1 LVSVSDIFGPINIY
15 YFVRKLKDHN
25 FYGQQNMNSE
35 KISIQM
41 FGIKTPIIREGD
53 DIVQIL
59 ETSLEDVGVVP
70 TDGDILVLAESAVG
84 TAEKRVIELASILP
98 GERALFLGEKY
109 GIDPREMELVLQEC
123 DEIFGGVPGAALT
136 ITKGVLAPNAG
147 IDASNAPEGRVVLL
161 PKDPRISSENI
172 RTRLE
177 QSYSCRLGVIIGDSR
192 TQPLRL
198 GCTGIALGVSGF
210 IPVEDARG
218 TCDIYG
224 KPLRITYKAVADNLV
239 SAAELLMGEAG
250 ERIPCV
256 LIRGAPVNMVN
267 ESPDMPTI
275 SMEGCMY
282 FGNIIKGRTECAGIE
297 SQKNG

>member
-1 LVSVSDIFGPINIY
+1 MEKTLRFLKVSAIKKGNTGPITNY
-15 YFVRKLKDHN
+15 R
-25 FYGQQNMNSE
+25 QQNMNSE
-35 KISIQM
+35 KTSIQM

-53 DIVQIL
+53 DVVRIL
-59 ETSLEDVGVVP
+59 EDSLENAGIVP
-70 TDGDILVLAESAVG
+70 IDGDILVMAESAIG
-84 TAEKRVIELASILP
+84 TAERRVIELSSIIP
-98 GERALFLGEKY
+98 GEKALSLGEQY

-136 ITKGVLAPNAG
+136 VTKGVLAPNAG
-147 IDASNAPEGRVVLL
+147 IDASNAPEGRVILL
-161 PKDPRISSENI
+161 PKDPKKSSENI

-177 QSYSCRLGVIIGDSR
+177 QRYSCRLGVIIGDSR

-210 IPVEDARG
+210 VPVEDARG

-239 SAAELLMGEAG
+239 SAAELLMGEAN

-256 LIRGAPVNMVN
+256 LVRGAPVNMIN

-282 FGNIIKGRTECAGIE
+282 FGNVIKGKTECSMIE
-297 SQKNG
+297 SRKNE

>member
-1 LVSVSDIFGPINIY
+1 
-15 YFVRKLKDHN
+15 
-25 FYGQQNMNSE
+25 MNSE
-35 KISIQM
+35 KNSIKM

-59 ETSLEDVGVVP
+59 ETSLEEAGVVP
-70 TDGDILVLAESAVG
+70 VEGDIFVLAESAVG
-84 TAEKRVIELASILP
+84 TAEKRVVELASITP
-98 GERALFLGEKY
+98 GEKAHLLGEKY
-109 GIDPREMELVLQEC
+109 EIDPREMELVLQEC

-147 IDASNAPEGRVVLL
+147 IDASNAPEGHVVLL
-161 PKDPRISSENI
+161 PEDPRKSSEYI
-172 RTRLE
+172 RKRLE
-177 QSYSCRLGVIIGDSR
+177 QRYSCRLGVIIGDSR

-267 ESPDMPTI
+267 ESPCMPTI

-282 FGNIIKGRTECAGIE
+282 FGNVIKGRTEGKDI
-297 SQKNG
+297 

>member
-1 LVSVSDIFGPINIY
+1 
-15 YFVRKLKDHN
+15 
-25 FYGQQNMNSE
+25 
-35 KISIQM
+35 M
-41 FGIKTPIIREGD
+41 FGIKTSIIREGD

-59 ETSLEDVGVVP
+59 EAAMEEAGIVP
-70 TDGDILVLAESAVG
+70 VDGDIFVLAESVVG
-84 TAEKRVIELASILP
+84 TVEKRVVELASITP
-98 GERALFLGEKY
+98 GERAQILGERY

-147 IDASNAPEGRVVLL
+147 IDASNAPEGYVTLL
-161 PKDPRISSENI
+161 PKDPRKSSENI
-172 RTRLE
+172 RSRLE
-177 QSYSCRLGVIIGDSR
+177 QHYSCRLGVIIGDSR

-198 GCTGIALGVSGF
+198 GCSGIALGVSGF
-210 IPVEDARG
+210 VPVEDARG
-218 TCDIYG
+218 TFDIYG

-250 ERIPCV
+250 ERVPCV
-256 LIRGAPVNMVN
+256 LIRGAPVSMVN

-282 FGNIIKGRTECAGIE
+282 FGNIIRGRTED
-297 SQKNG
+297 

>member
-1 LVSVSDIFGPINIY
+1 MI
-15 YFVRKLKDHN
+15 
-25 FYGQQNMNSE
+25 SE
-35 KISIQM
+35 KTSIQM
-41 FGIKTPIIREGD
+41 FGIKTPIIKEGD
-53 DIVQIL
+53 DLVQII
-59 ETSLEDVGVVP
+59 ETSLGTAGISPVE
-70 TDGDILVLAESAVG
+70 GDIFVLAESAVG
-84 TAEKRVIELASILP
+84 TAEKRIVELANVIP
-98 GERALFLGEKY
+98 GEKAQSLGEKY

-147 IDASNAPEGRVVLL
+147 IDASNAPEGYVVLL
-161 PKDPRISSENI
+161 PEDPKKSSEKI
-172 RTRLE
+172 RKQLE
-177 QSYSCRLGVIIGDSR
+177 KRYSCRLGVIIGDSR

-224 KPLRITYKAVADNLV
+224 KPLRITYKAMADNLV

-250 ERIPCV
+250 EKVPCV
-256 LIRGAPVNMVN
+256 LIRGAPVTMVD
-267 ESPDMPTI
+267 ESPEMPTI

-282 FGNIIKGRTECAGIE
+282 FGNIIKGRTEDGNSE
-297 SQKNG
+297 Y

>member
-1 LVSVSDIFGPINIY
+1 
-15 YFVRKLKDHN
+15 
-25 FYGQQNMNSE
+25 MNSE
-35 KISIQM
+35 KNSIQM

-59 ETSLEDVGVVP
+59 ETSLEDAGVVP
-70 TDGDILVLAESAVG
+70 FEGDIFVLAESAVG
-84 TAEKRVIELASILP
+84 TAEKRVIELASITP
-98 GERALFLGEKY
+98 GEKAQLLGEKY
-109 GIDPREMELVLQEC
+109 EIDPREMELVLQEC

-147 IDASNAPEGRVVLL
+147 IDASNAPEGHVVLL
-161 PKDPRISSENI
+161 PEDPRKSSEYI
-172 RTRLE
+172 RKRLE
-177 QSYSCRLGVIIGDSR
+177 QRYSCRLGVIIGDSR

-224 KPLRITYKAVADNLV
+224 KPLCITYKAVADNLV

-267 ESPDMPTI
+267 ESPCMPTI

-282 FGNIIKGRTECAGIE
+282 FGNVIKGRTEGRDI
-297 SQKNG
+297 

>member
-1 LVSVSDIFGPINIY
+1 
-15 YFVRKLKDHN
+15 
-25 FYGQQNMNSE
+25 MNSE
-35 KISIQM
+35 KTSIQM
-41 FGIKTPIIREGD
+41 FGIRTPIIREGD
-53 DIVQIL
+53 DIVLIL
-59 ETSLEDVGVVP
+59 ETSLEDAGIVP
-70 TDGDILVLAESAVG
+70 VDGDIFVLAESAVG
-84 TAEKRVIELASILP
+84 TAEKRVIELARIVP
-98 GERALFLGEKY
+98 GEKALFFGEKY

-147 IDASNAPEGRVVLL
+147 IDSSNAPEGRVVLL
-161 PKDPRISSENI
+161 PKDPGKSSEYI
-172 RTRLE
+172 RVRLE
-177 QSYSCRLGVIIGDSR
+177 QHYSCRLGVIIGDSR

-210 IPVEDARG
+210 LPVEDARG

-256 LIRGAPVNMVN
+256 LVRGAPVNMVD
-267 ESPDMPTI
+267 ETPDMPTI

-282 FGNIIKGRTECAGIE
+282 FSNVIKGQTDCKCIE
-297 SQKNG
+297 VRKRNEILFLE

>member
-1 LVSVSDIFGPINIY
+1 MD
-15 YFVRKLKDHN
+15 
-25 FYGQQNMNSE
+25 SE
-35 KISIQM
+35 NTSIQM

-59 ETSLEDVGVVP
+59 EASLEEIKLIP
-70 TDGDILVLAESAVG
+70 ADGDIFVIAESAVG
-84 TAEKRVIELASILP
+84 TAEKRVVELASVVP
-98 GERALFLGEKY
+98 GEKARLLGEKY

-123 DEIFGGVPGAALT
+123 NEIFGGVPGAALT

-147 IDASNAPEGRVVLL
+147 IDASNAPEGYVVLL
-161 PKDPRISSENI
+161 PEDPRKSSENI
-172 RTRLE
+172 RKRLE
-177 QSYSCRLGVIIGDSR
+177 ERYSCRLGVIIGDSR

-198 GCTGIALGVSGF
+198 GCSGIALGVSGF

-218 TCDIYG
+218 TFDIYG

-250 ERIPCV
+250 ERVPCV
-256 LIRGAPVNMVN
+256 LIRGAPVKMID
-267 ESPDMPTI
+267 ETPEMPTI

-282 FGNIIKGRTECAGIE
+282 FGNIIKGRPEGKDPLE
-297 SQKNG
+297 